1 MPMKYSLFPS
11 AAYKKGRKRA
21 AKRGLDLSLLDATI
35 TILQT
40 GAELPK
46 EYKDHALKGD
56 RLGQRECHVDGK
68 KGDWLLVYEKIENA
82 LVLYLID
89 TGTHDE
95 VLGK

>member
-1 MPMKYSLFPS
+1 MMKYSLFQS
-11 AAYKKGRKRA
+11 AAYKRARKRA
-21 AKRGLDLSLLDATI
+21 AKRGLDLALLDAVV

-40 GAELPK
+40 GMALPK
-46 EYKDHALKGD
+46 EYKDLPLKGD
-56 RLGQRECHVDGK
+56 RLGQRECHVDGR

-95 VLGK
+95 MFGK